1 MVSDN
6 HSAKK
11 RVISNDPVGEND
23 DNLSEFIKH
32 LDSVDVKSP
41 EAKQNE
47 TGMKDAQGKRII
59 FNEEDLGRKTFKGI
73 EPPLKTF
80 KGIEPRLRTLKGV
93 EERTGTFK
101 GVEVSSKPYK
111 KI

>member
-1 MVSDN
+1 MS
-6 HSAKK
+6 
-11 RVISNDPVGEND
+11 SNEPTNKAPIPNSPVVESGS
-23 DNLSEFIKH
+23 NLPEFIKH

-59 FNEEDLGRKTFKGI
+59 FNEEHLRHKTFKGI
-73 EPPLKTF
+73 EVPK
-80 KGIEPRLRTLKGV
+80 
-93 EERTGTFK
+93 
-101 GVEVSSKPYK
+101 KPYK